1 MPKPSRLRS
10 VNPTPAPAA
19 QGAAG
24 RPSGVAVEA
33 AAPPL
38 GSVSPTPAPAAQGAA
53 GRLGGVAVEAV
64 APPLGSVSPVAT
76 PAAGGAAG
84 RPSGVSV
91 ESVPKRG
98 RRRSFSAAEKLRV
111 VRQAAACTKRGE
123 VEALLRREGLYSS
136 HLTAWRKQL
145 VLHGS
150 EALAGRKPGRKPK
163 LDAKDRRIVELE
175 QRAARLEAK
184 LSLAEK
190 LIDLQKKVSAILGLN
205 FATDGES

>member
-1 MPKPSRLRS
+1 MPKPSHLRS
-10 VNPTPAPAA
+10 VNPTPAPATP
-19 QGAAG
+19 GAAG
-24 RPSGVAVEA
+24 CPSGVAVEA

-38 GSVSPTPAPAAQGAA
+38 GSVSPAAASAAHGAA
-53 GRLGGVAVEAV
+53 GRRSGVAVEA
-64 APPLGSVSPVAT
+64 AASPPGSTSTAA
-76 PAAGGAAG
+76 PAAPGAAG

-145 VLHGS
+145 ALHGS

-175 QRAARLEAK
+175 QRTVRLEAK

-205 FATDGES
+205 LATDGES